1 MRSGLERSSYRAGT
15 EGRWRRRALS
25 VAAAA
30 LVMPIAAG
38 ITSVGTAGAQSLGTP
53 GGTATVQAGAPGTI
67 SKVDWLT
74 DRRVAVWVNSP
85 SMGVPIQVQ
94 LLLARD
100 WNAKPDAKFPAVY
113 MLDGMRARDDE
124 NGWTLETDAEAFY
137 ADKNVNVVMPIG
149 GQSSFYADWLDQN
162 NGHNYQWETF
172 LTKEL
177 PPILE
182 NEWRTTQTR
191 GVVGL
196 SMGGTSAMMLSARNP
211 GFFKFAGSL
220 SGILTTTTLGMPQ
233 AISYAMSD
241 AGGYDADAMWGN
253 PTNDAWAAHDPYL
266 LADKLKGMSLY
277 VSSGSGTTGPY
288 DQPSGIP
295 GISTNYAGMG
305 LEILSRLT
313 SQTFTTKLR
322 KLNIPATVNYR
333 PSGTHS
339 WPYWEFE
346 LHQLWP
352 QLAQAIGVDA
362 DKPGCGVGGAIAP
375 VANGN
380 NWIGDCLTGEYSV
393 PGGVAQ
399 DFRFGRIFFSQ
410 GSGAQPVAG
419 RIGGAYQGANGP
431 GGALGFPT
439 TPENG
444 TPDGRGRFNHF
455 QKGSIYWTPQTGAHA
470 VSGPIRDEWVKQGYE
485 TGPLG
490 YPRADQKKLQG
501 KDGLVQDFEIGS
513 MYWSEPTGTHSVQGL
528 IIKKYGELGWEGG
541 WLGLPLTNEIGI
553 RDFGAFNRFQGGNI
567 YWSPASGAWS
577 VKNGPIFDAWA
588 KENYENGRL
597 GYPISDQ
604 FDVPGGVQQKFQH
617 GVITVKDGKATIA

>member
-1 MRSGLERSSYRAGT
+1 
-15 EGRWRRRALS
+15 
-25 VAAAA
+25 
-30 LVMPIAAG
+30 
-38 ITSVGTAGAQSLGTP
+38 
-53 GGTATVQAGAPGTI
+53 
-67 SKVDWLT
+67 
-74 DRRVAVWVNSP
+74 
-85 SMGVPIQVQ
+85 
-94 LLLARD
+94 
-100 WNAKPDAKFPAVY
+100 
-113 MLDGMRARDDE
+113 
-124 NGWTLETDAEAFY
+124 
-137 ADKNVNVVMPIG
+137 
-149 GQSSFYADWLDQN
+149 
-162 NGHNYQWETF
+162 
-172 LTKEL
+172 
-177 PPILE
+177 
-182 NEWRTTQTR
+182 
-191 GVVGL
+191 
-196 SMGGTSAMMLSARNP
+196 
-211 GFFKFAGSL
+211 
-220 SGILTTTTLGMPQ
+220 MPQ

-501 KDGLVQDFEIGS
+501 KD
-513 MYWSEPTGTHSVQGL
+513 
-528 IIKKYGELGWEGG
+528 
-541 WLGLPLTNEIGI
+541 
-553 RDFGAFNRFQGGNI
+553 
-567 YWSPASGAWS
+567 AWS
-577 VKNGPIFDAWA
+577 RTSRSVRCTGAS
-588 KENYENGRL
+588 RRVRTR
-597 GYPISDQ
+597 SR
-604 FDVPGGVQQKFQH
+604 V
-617 GVITVKDGKATIA
+617 